1 MIEVKNISKSFGGRL
16 VLNDIS
22 MNFLE
27 GQTNLVIGGSG
38 NGKTVL
44 MKSMIGLVEVD
55 KGQILYDGRDF
66 TKMNFKERKPV
77 RQDIGMVF
85 QGGALFDSLDVEE
98 NVIFPM
104 SMFTS
109 WSDEEKVE
117 RANFCLQKVN
127 LPNANQLRVSEL
139 SGGMRKRVAI
149 ARAIALKPKY
159 LFCDEP
165 NSGLDPKTSHV
176 IDELLKDITDEFQ
189 ITTIINTHDMNSVV
203 EIGERIFFINKGQ
216 KAWEGSLQDVLQT
229 DNQELNNFI
238 FSSKLMKGLRK

>member
-1 MIEVKNISKSFGGRL
+1 MIEVQHISKKFGDRV
-16 VLNDIS
+16 VLNDVS
-22 MNFLE
+22 MTFIQGN
-27 GQTNLVIGGSG
+27 TNLVIGGSG

-44 MKSMIGLVEVD
+44 MKCMIGLLEVD
-55 KGQILYDGRDF
+55 QGNILYDQRNF
-66 TKMNFKERKPV
+66 TVMDFKERKPV
-77 RQDIGMVF
+77 RQEIGMVF
-85 QGGALFDSLDVEE
+85 QGGALFDSMDVEE

-109 WSDEEKVE
+109 WSDAEKVE

-127 LPNANQLRVSEL
+127 LPNANRLKISEL

-176 IDELLKDITDEFQ
+176 IDELLKEITDEFQ

-216 KAWEGSLQDVLQT
+216 KAWEGSLDDVLQT
-229 DNQELNNFI
+229 DNQELNDFI

>member
-1 MIEVKNISKSFGGRL
+1 MIEVQHISKKFGDRV
-16 VLNDIS
+16 VLNDVS
-22 MNFLE
+22 MTFIQGN
-27 GQTNLVIGGSG
+27 TNLVIGGSG

-44 MKSMIGLVEVD
+44 MKCMIGLLEVD
-55 KGQILYDGRDF
+55 QGNILYDQRNF
-66 TKMNFKERKPV
+66 TVMDFKERKPV
-77 RQDIGMVF
+77 RQEIGMVF
-85 QGGALFDSLDVEE
+85 QGGALFDSMDVEE

-109 WSDEEKVE
+109 WSDAEKVE

-127 LPNANQLRVSEL
+127 LPNANRLKISEL

-176 IDELLKDITDEFQ
+176 IDELLKEITDEFQ

-216 KAWEGSLQDVLQT
+216 KAWEGSLDDVLQT
-229 DNQELNNFI
+229 DNQDLNDFI

>member
-1 MIEVKNISKSFGGRL
+1 MIEVKNISKSFNGRL

-104 SMFTS
+104 SMFTA
-109 WSDEEKVE
+109 WTDEEKLE

-127 LPNANQLRVSEL
+127 LPNANRLRVSEL

-216 KAWEGSLQDVLQT
+216 KAWEGSLDDVLHA
-229 DNQELNNFI
+229 DNRELNDFI